1 MYAVLVSVKIA
12 PGRHDEA
19 ITNLRDHLVPMVKG
33 APGFVRGTWFGN
45 EMSGNSLMVFDS
57 EESARAMS
65 TQVTSGPDDPVS
77 IEKVQ
82 VYEVHAEA

>member
-1 MYAVLVSVKIA
+1 MYAVLVNVKIA

-19 ITNLRDHLVPMVKG
+19 ITNLRDRLVPMVKG

-45 EMSGNSLMVFDS
+45 EQSGNSLMVFDS
-57 EESARAMS
+57 EQSARAMS

-77 IEKVQ
+77 IENVQ

>member
-1 MYAVLVSVKIA
+1 MYAVLVNVKIA
-12 PGRHDEA
+12 AGRHNEA
-19 ITNLRDHLVPMVKG
+19 VATLKDHLVPMVKN

-45 EMSGNSLMVFDS
+45 EQSGNSLMVFES

-65 TQVTSGPDDPVS
+65 TQVQSGPDDPVS
-77 IEKVQ
+77 IENVQ

>member
-1 MYAVLVSVKIA
+1 MYAVLVNVKIA
-12 PGRHDEA
+12 PGRYDEA
-19 ITNLRDHLVPMVKG
+19 LAALRDQIVPMVKG

-45 EMSGNSLMVFDS
+45 EQSGNSLVVFDS

-65 TQVTSGPDDPVS
+65 AQVTSGPDDPVS
-77 IEKVQ
+77 IEDVQ